1 MAIVK
6 AVLNLPNNLKSI
18 FIFSKFLPY
27 SLISKSKIDELSPP
41 KSNYLIISKMHL
53 TSSETKGGKIRKYD
67 INNESDFFYMIK
79 TLNLMCLSYIIKICK
94 IMDCIDKD
102 PLNDNINDLVD
113 IMIQKNS
120 KDYNFREA
128 LLI

>member
-1 MAIVK
+1 M
-6 AVLNLPNNLKSI
+6 
-18 FIFSKFLPY
+18 
-27 SLISKSKIDELSPP
+27 
-41 KSNYLIISKMHL
+41 
-53 TSSETKGGKIRKYD
+53 KGGKIRKYD

-113 IMIQKNS
+113 IMIKKNS